1 LYVVELRGAAAA
13 LDALETAV
21 DNDWSFYS
29 AGLDKDQDPSFD
41 VLMGHPRYAALI
53 DRIRAH
59 MAEERAWY
67 EANKDLPLN

>member
-1 LYVVELRGAAAA
+1 
-13 LDALETAV
+13 
-21 DNDWSFYS
+21 
-29 AGLDKDQDPSFD
+29 
-41 VLMGHPRYAALI
+41 MGHPRYAALI